1 MEAMILAAG
10 RGSRLMPLTKDKP
23 KALVEVAG
31 CTLLHRNITK
41 LINSNVRHIV
51 INTHYL
57 GELIHRFVE
66 KQNYDAK
73 ILFSDEE
80 ESLLDTGGGVWAA
93 RKLFSGTQ
101 PILLHNV
108 DVVSD
113 IDFADME
120 RQLLNSDALA
130 MIAVSSR
137 ETSRHLLFDSQKHLC
152 GRDNQTLNQTTLL
165 PEREAAYS
173 YAFGGV
179 HILRPQI
186 FDYFTHRGTFS
197 IIDEY
202 LSLAKDHHIDPIMH
216 NAQTWFDVGKIEHLS
231 AIEEAIK
238 ANPNL

>member
-66 KQNYDAK
+66 NQNYDAE

-137 ETSRHLLFDSQKHLC
+137 ETS
-152 GRDNQTLNQTTLL
+152 
-165 PEREAAYS
+165 
-173 YAFGGV
+173 
-179 HILRPQI
+179 
-186 FDYFTHRGTFS
+186 
-197 IIDEY
+197 
-202 LSLAKDHHIDPIMH
+202 
-216 NAQTWFDVGKIEHLS
+216 
-231 AIEEAIK
+231 
-238 ANPNL
+238 